1 MTTKIES
8 PDGLELR
15 GTPKIS
21 ARLNKKAVM
30 IAVAVMVGVFVFI
43 LSNLSTPQKDMT
55 KNVAPEKPQTFTPAT
70 GTASALTS
78 DVPDQPLLL
87 PAEPPKMPR
96 ESAPP
101 PNAASTQNV
110 PTLADSGSTGAL
122 PASSSTPTSTAT
134 AQPPERMANAF
145 MADTE
150 LIKFAE
156 RQAKVEEEMAPRDAI
171 SNQGANRQSTAVRED
186 PAVNKDDPN
195 RQSQKEAFLERGGRS
210 KGAHFQIV
218 QLNPPINEFEIKT
231 GTVIPGVMIT
241 QINSDLP
248 GEIVG
253 QVSQNIFDS
262 ATGQHLLIPQ
272 GSKLFGQYQSSITFG
287 QSRLL
292 VVWNRIIFPNAT
304 TMDLSGMAGHDKAGT
319 AGIADRVNNHYVRT
333 FGFALLTS
341 IFSAAFQLS
350 QPQET
355 ISNEASLSNRQV
367 VGAAVGQQMSQLGI
381 EIAKRNL
388 GVQPTIEV
396 RKGSK
401 FTVMV
406 NKDLVFPSV
415 YQP

>member
-30 IAVAVMVGVFVFI
+30 IAVAVMVGVFVYI
-43 LSNLSTPQKDMT
+43 LSNLSKPPKDMT
-55 KNVAPEKPQTFTPAT
+55 KNTKPEQPQTFTPAM
-70 GTASALTS
+70 GTASALTN

-87 PAEPPKMPR
+87 PAEPPRLPR

-110 PTLADSGSTGAL
+110 PTLVDPGFVGALPPASGSTSAPSTT
-122 PASSSTPTSTAT
+122 PAE
-134 AQPPERMANAF
+134 QVMKAF
-145 MADTE
+145 ESNTE
-150 LIKFAE
+150 LVTFAE
-156 RQAKVEEEMAPRDAI
+156 RQAKVEEAMAPRDAI
-171 SNQGANRQSTAVRED
+171 SNQGATRQSQAVRED

-195 RQSQKEAFLERGGRS
+195 HQSQKEAFLERGGRS
-210 KGAHFQIV
+210 QRAPFLIV

-241 QINSDLP
+241 HINSDLP

-272 GSKLFGQYQSSITFG
+272 GSKLFGQYQSSVTFG

-292 VVWNRIIFPNAT
+292 VVWNRIIFPNTT

-319 AGIADRVNNHYVRT
+319 AGLADRVNNHYLQT

-355 ISNEASLSNRQV
+355 ISNDAVLSNRQV

-388 GVQPTIEV
+388 NVQPTIEI